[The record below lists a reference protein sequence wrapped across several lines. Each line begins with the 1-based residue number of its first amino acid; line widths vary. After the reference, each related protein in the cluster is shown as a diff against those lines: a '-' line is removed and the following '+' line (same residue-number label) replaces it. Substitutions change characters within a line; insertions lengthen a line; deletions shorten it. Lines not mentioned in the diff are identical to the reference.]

1 MPLVFRQ
8 RWMIQLFHQRLGFQI
23 LNDRQGI
30 SLRHF
35 HPWRQRPQPAQQQ
48 IAVEGAA
55 GDANIIRPPC
65 QFGDSCRIFGNHH
78 PGHHIGVTIEV
89 FGTGMQHQIGAQ
101 RQRVLQR
108 RAQEG
113 VVHHANCPGLTRQT
127 TDFRNIHHPQQWIT
141 WAFHQHQLRFF
152 RQRRP
157 QRLLIILI
165 DELDAIAAALRQAVE
180 QTVAAA
186 VAVVRRHQQI
196 ARFKEHRRH
205 QQDRRHSGIGQ
216 HRAGAALQLR

>member
-8 RWMIQLFHQRLGFQI
+8 RRMIQLFHQWLGFQI
-23 LNDRQGI
+23 LDNRQGI
-30 SLRHF
+30 TLRHF
-35 HPWRQRPQPAQQQ
+35 HAWRKRPQPAQQQ

-65 QFGDSCRIFGNHH
+65 QFGDSRRIVGNHH
-78 PGHHIGVTIEV
+78 PGHHIRVTIKV
-89 FGTGMQHQIGAQ
+89 FSTGVQHQIGAQ

-108 RAQEG
+108 RTQEG
-113 VVHHANCPGLTRQT
+113 VIDHADRPGFARQT
-127 TDFRNIHHPQQWIT
+127 TDFRNIHYPQQWIT
-141 WAFHQHQLRFF
+141 WAFDQHQLRFF

-157 QRLLIILI
+157 QRLLIVLI
-165 DELDAIAAALRQAVE
+165 DELNAIAAALRQAIE

-196 ARFKEHRRH
+196 ARLKEHRRH

-216 HRAGAALQLR
+216 HRASAALQLR